1 MISQIFLAFKP
12 RLGITYYNS
21 NLGWQMS
28 YAFWSCS
35 VCGHEAL
42 EYDEVDHE
50 CFDEATG
57 ETTDYVAIGDEG
69 V

>member
-1 MISQIFLAFKP
+1 
-12 RLGITYYNS
+12 
-21 NLGWQMS
+21 MS